1 MFPTT
6 RKARIKKL
14 IKVGKDRLLKEWDL
28 DNVPVN
34 SGSLKILR
42 SHLLKSNVMLIFAI
56 VIIRV
61 SIKIV
66 KDIVT
71 EQFSKRY
78 TPTGNV
84 KAELLIFLLLPQIKS
99 SVLCSRSK
107 TKVFSPEL
115 SGENTFVF
123 WQNTINY
130 LKVSHNHPTA
140 CPPVLLSLFSTSSLI

>member
-42 SHLLKSNVMLIFAI
+42 LHLLKSRAFKLFVAEIVMLIFAI

-71 EQFSKRY
+71 EQFSQRY
-78 TPTGNV
+78 
-84 KAELLIFLLLPQIKS
+84 
-99 SVLCSRSK
+99 
-107 TKVFSPEL
+107 
-115 SGENTFVF
+115 
-123 WQNTINY
+123 
-130 LKVSHNHPTA
+130 VSNWE
-140 CPPVLLSLFSTSSLI
+140 CES

>member
-14 IKVGKDRLLKEWDL
+14 IKAGKDRLLKEWDL
-28 DNVPVN
+28 DDVPVD

-42 SHLLKSNVMLIFAI
+42 FHLLKSNVMLIFAI
-56 VIIRV
+56 ALIRV

-71 EQFSKRY
+71 EQFSHRY

-84 KAELLIFLLLPQIKS
+84 KAELLIFLFTLNNKS
-99 SVLCSRSK
+99 VFTRTVL
-107 TKVFSPEL
+107 
-115 SGENTFVF
+115 GQNF
-123 WQNTINY
+123 WQNTIY
-130 LKVSHNHPTA
+130 HSKVSHNHPTA
-140 CPPVLLSLFSTSSLI
+140 CPPVLFSLFSTSSLI